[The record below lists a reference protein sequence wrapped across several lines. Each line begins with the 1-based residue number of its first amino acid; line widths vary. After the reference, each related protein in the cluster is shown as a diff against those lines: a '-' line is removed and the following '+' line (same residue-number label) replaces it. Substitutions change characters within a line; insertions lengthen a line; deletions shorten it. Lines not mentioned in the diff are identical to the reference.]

1 MGVSVREIEVA
12 LDAVRRMTPDE
23 RVEVADR
30 LSRERAGNYAFVTGV
45 AGVSLNW
52 SIVPIGCAVCLL
64 RLNRLEVRVIGQ
76 KV

>member
-30 LSRERAGNYAFVTGV
+30 LSRERAGNYSFVT
-45 AGVSLNW
+45 
-52 SIVPIGCAVCLL
+52 
-64 RLNRLEVRVIGQ
+64 
-76 KV
+76 